1 MKEDFSYYWRRYAD
15 EAVLNDTERQ
25 HAFELILSGQA
36 SALELA
42 AFLVTL
48 RERGETEDDLVTVA
62 TLLKRSCRAVSVPQ
76 GSIDSCGTGGDGRK
90 SLNISTATAFVV
102 AAAGVS
108 VAKHGNRAQSSAC
121 GSADVLT
128 ALGVNVNLDGE
139 ALEAMAQRHRFVF
152 LFAPAHHA
160 AMRHVAQVRKALGV
174 RTLFNLVGPLVNPA
188 AVDYQLVGVFSDKW
202 LMPMARS
209 LARLGR
215 KKVWVL
221 HSRDG
226 FDELSLNAP
235 NDVVSFDGETFK
247 RFSLVAEDYGLSA
260 CDPAELVGGDASYNA
275 ARLRALCD
283 GEKDGFHDMVVFN
296 AAAALFLVGVVSSL
310 QSGCE
315 RAAELLATG
324 KVKALLADIVDF
336 SQKRGSS

>member
-1 MKEDFSYYWRRYAD
+1 MEKDFSYYWRRYAD
-15 EAVLNDTERQ
+15 DGVLTDADWQ
-25 HAFELILSGQA
+25 QAFQLILSGQA
-36 SALELA
+36 SAVELA

-48 RERGETEDDLVTVA
+48 RERGETEDELVTVA
-62 TLLKRSCRAVSVPQ
+62 TLLKRSCRDVRVPE

-90 SLNISTATAFVV
+90 SLNISTAAAFVV

-121 GSADVLT
+121 GSADVLA
-128 ALGVNVNLDGE
+128 ALGINLNLDGK
-139 ALEAMAQRHRFVF
+139 ALADMAQQHRFVF
-152 LFAPAHHA
+152 LFAPAHHE
-160 AMRHVAQVRKALGV
+160 AMRHVAEVRKALGV

-188 AVDYQLVGVFSDKW
+188 AVEYQLVGVFADKW

-215 KKVWVL
+215 KKVWVM

-235 NDVVSFDGETFK
+235 NDVVSFDGKTFK
-247 RFSLVAEDYGLSA
+247 RFSLQAEDYGLSA
-260 CDPAELVGGDASYNA
+260 CDSAELVGGDASYNA
-275 ARLRALCD
+275 ARLRALFD

-296 AAAALFLVGVVSSL
+296 AAAALMLVGAVSSL
-310 QSGCE
+310 SKGCE
-315 RAAELLATG
+315 RAAELLASG
-324 KVKALLADIVDF
+324 QVKALLADVIDF
-336 SQKRGSS
+336 SQKRGAS